1 VAIEESRKSGFLSK
15 ATRVFASCL
24 LPFSLDN
31 RLAVVI
37 LQCTA
42 TTTRSISEV
51 REPSVPR
58 NRPGPHPRHTPS
70 TPRPERY
77 SRSSSDRRPLVG
89 FGRESQSSES
99 FFFISRGA
107 RGSNLELPF
116 PARTPLPTYSRLFNS
131 FVSISTLSSFL
142 IIIPNKVERGRLAAT
157 VHLGRKQTGRLN
169 HVSS

>member
-1 VAIEESRKSGFLSK
+1 LIIGWPLSSYSNHISKYFRGQRTLCATQSSR
-15 ATRVFASCL
+15 
-24 LPFSLDN
+24 
-31 RLAVVI
+31 
-37 LQCTA
+37 
-42 TTTRSISEV
+42 
-51 REPSVPR
+51 
-58 NRPGPHPRHTPS
+58 PHPRHTPS